1 MSIERMKALVIGAG
15 EVGTNVARTLSAD
28 GHEVTVIESDPERCA
43 QAREELDAMVVEGNG
58 ASPRILRENDA
69 ASIDLLA
76 AVTAV
81 DEVNIAAAAAA
92 HQLKVKTTVARVRD
106 PDFFGQD
113 GAFAKQLLGIDFVID
128 PDRAAAADIAESV
141 KIPGAVSVEY
151 FGDGAL
157 ALVEVIVTE
166 SSPLAG
172 IPLAER
178 ERPHPAF
185 VVGISQRGKAGLTR
199 PEMIPQV
206 GDHLLVTCPSEHVRP
221 AVAHL
226 AGRADEVRKAVIFG
240 GGKIGLQL
248 ARHLLKAKINTTILE
263 RDAARARVLAE
274 RLPGVTV
281 LHDEGVSQDA
291 QAAAGVAEADAFI
304 ACAGDDR
311 ANLLAAI
318 NGKRL
323 GAGMCLATVSREEF
337 TPLVDALAIDAAFS
351 PRLIAAEAILKFVH
365 TTSVKGIHLHR
376 TGFEAMELEIRPG
389 ARLVGMKI
397 GETHGMLRHCRVG
410 AILSEGEV
418 SIPRRGSQV
427 GVGDRLLML
436 GPFGTMTEVER
447 AFAGDR

>member
-1 MSIERMKALVIGAG
+1 MKALVIGAG

-28 GHEVTVIESDPERCA
+28 GHEVIVIESDPDRCA
-43 QAREELDAMVVEGNG
+43 QARDELDALVIEGNG
-58 ASPRILRENDA
+58 ASPRLMREQNVK
-69 ASIDLLA
+69 SVDLLA
-76 AVTAV
+76 AVTAI
-81 DEVNIAAAAAA
+81 DEVNIAAAAIA

-128 PDRAAAADIAESV
+128 PDRAAAADIAES
-141 KIPGAVSVEY
+141 INLPGAVSVEH

-157 ALVEVIVTE
+157 ALAEVIVTE
-166 SSPLAG
+166 SSPLVG

-185 VVGISQRGKAGLTR
+185 IVGITRNGEARLTR
-199 PEMIPQV
+199 PEIVPEV
-206 GDHLLVTCPSEHVRP
+206 GDHLLVTCPREYLRK

-226 AGRADEVRKAVIFG
+226 AGQANEVKRVVVFG

-248 ARHLLKAKINTTILE
+248 ARRLQDAKIETTVLE

-274 RLPGVTV
+274 KLPGVTV
-281 LHDEGVSQDA
+281 HHDEGVSPEA
-291 QAAAGVAEADAFI
+291 QAAAGVAEAGAFV

-311 ANLLAAI
+311 ANLLAAM

-323 GAGMCLATVSREEF
+323 GAGICLATVSREEF
-337 TPLVDALAIDAAFS
+337 TPLVDALGVDAAFS

-376 TGFEAMELEIRPG
+376 TGFEAMELEVRPG
-389 ARLVGMKI
+389 AEIVGMAI
-397 GETHGMLRHCRVG
+397 GETHGILRHCRVG

-418 SIPRRGSQV
+418 SIPARGSQV
-427 GVGDRLLML
+427 SVGDRLLML
-436 GPFGTMTEVER
+436 GPFGTMNEVEQ

>member
-1 MSIERMKALVIGAG
+1 MSVERMKALVIGAG
-15 EVGTNVARTLSAD
+15 EVGTIVARTLSAD
-28 GHEVTVIESDPERCA
+28 GHEVTVIESDPVRCE

-151 FGDGAL
+151 FGEGSLAL
-157 ALVEVIVTE
+157 AEVIVTE
-166 SSPLAG
+166 SSPVAG
-172 IPLAER
+172 ITLRER
-178 ERPHPAF
+178 ERPYPAF
-185 VVGISQRGKAGLTR
+185 IAGISHNGEPHLTR
-199 PEMIPQV
+199 PEMVPMP
-206 GDHLLVTCPSEHVRP
+206 GDHLLVTCPRQHVRK

-226 AGRADEVRKAVIFG
+226 AGTAHEVRRVVIFG

-248 ARHLLKAKINTTILE
+248 ARHLCEAKIGTTILE
-263 RDAARARVLAE
+263 RDEKRARLLAE
-274 RLPGVTV
+274 KLPGALVI
-281 LHDEGVSQDA
+281 HDEGVSKEA
-291 QAAAGVAEADAFI
+291 QSSAGVAEADVFV

-323 GAGMCLATVSREEF
+323 GAGVCLATVSREEF

-365 TTSVKGIHLHR
+365 TSSVKGIHLHR
-376 TGFEAMELEIRPG
+376 TGFEAVEMEVRPG
-389 ARLVGMKI
+389 AKIVGMAI
-397 GETHGMLRHCRVG
+397 GETHGLLRHCRVG

-418 SIPRRGSQV
+418 SVPSRGSQI

-436 GPFGTMTEVER
+436 GPFGTLNEVER

>member
-1 MSIERMKALVIGAG
+1 MSVERMKALVIGAG
-15 EVGTNVARTLSAD
+15 EVGTIVARTLSAD
-28 GHEVTVIESDPERCA
+28 GHEVTVIENDPARCE

-58 ASPRILRENDA
+58 ASPRILRENGA
-69 ASIDLLA
+69 GQMDLLA

-92 HQLKVKTTVARVRD
+92 HQLRVKTTVARVRD

-151 FGDGAL
+151 FGEGELAL
-157 ALVEVIVTE
+157 AEVVVTE
-166 SSPLAG
+166 SSPVAD

-178 ERPHPAF
+178 ERPYPAF
-185 VVGISQRGKAGLTR
+185 IAGISHNGEPHLTR
-199 PEMIPQV
+199 PEMIPMP
-206 GDHLLVTCPSEHVRP
+206 GDHLLITCPRQYVRK

-226 AGRADEVRKAVIFG
+226 AGKAHEVRKVVVFG

-248 ARHLLKAKINTTILE
+248 TRHLCEAGIGTTILE
-263 RDAARARVLAE
+263 REEKRARLLAE
-274 RLPGVTV
+274 KLPGA
-281 LHDEGVSQDA
+281 LIIHDEGISKEA
-291 QAAAGVAEADAFI
+291 QSSAGVADADVFV

-323 GAGMCLATVSREEF
+323 GAGVCLATVSREEF

-376 TGFEAMELEIRPG
+376 TGFEAIEMEVRPG
-389 ARLVGMKI
+389 ARIVGMAI
-397 GETHGMLRHCRVG
+397 GETHGLLRHCRVG

-418 SIPRRGSQV
+418 SIPSRGSQI

-436 GPFGTMTEVER
+436 GPFGTMNEVEQ
-447 AFAGDR
+447 AFAGNR

>member
-1 MSIERMKALVIGAG
+1 MSVERMKALVIGAG

-28 GHEVTVIESDPERCA
+28 GHKVTVIESDPARCE
-43 QAREELDAMVVEGNG
+43 QARDELDALVVEGNG
-58 ASPRILRENDA
+58 ASPRILREQNA
-69 ASIDLLA
+69 HSIDLLA
-76 AVTAV
+76 AVTAI

-106 PDFFGQD
+106 PDFFGRD

-128 PDRAAAADIAESV
+128 PDRAAAADIAEAV
-141 KIPGAVSVEY
+141 KLPGAVSVEY

-157 ALVEVIVTE
+157 ALAEVIVTE
-166 SSPLAG
+166 DSPLAG
-172 IPLAER
+172 IPLKDR
-178 ERPHPAF
+178 ERPQPAF
-185 VVGISQRGKAGLTR
+185 IVGISRGGQAQLTR
-199 PEMIPQV
+199 PEMVPEP
-206 GDHLLVTCPSEHVRP
+206 GDHLLVSCPREYVRS
-221 AVAHL
+221 AVAFF
-226 AGRADEVRKAVIFG
+226 AGQVLEVRSCVIFG

-248 ARHLLKAKINTTILE
+248 ARQLEEGKIATTVLE
-263 RDAARARVLAE
+263 RDENRARLLAE
-274 RLPGVTV
+274 KLPGVTV
-281 LHDEGVSQDA
+281 LHDEGVSQEA
-291 QAAAGVAEADAFI
+291 QSSAGVAEADAFV

-337 TPLVDALAIDAAFS
+337 TPLVDALGIDAAFS

-376 TGFEAMELEIRPG
+376 TGFEAMELEVRPG
-389 ARLVGMKI
+389 AQLVGMAI
-397 GETHGMLRHCRVG
+397 GETHGILRHCRVG

-418 SIPRRGSQV
+418 SIPARGSQIS
-427 GVGDRLLML
+427 VGDRLLML
-436 GPFGTMTEVER
+436 GPLGTMSEVEQ

>member
-1 MSIERMKALVIGAG
+1 MSVERMKALVIGAG

-28 GHEVTVIESDPERCA
+28 GHEVIVIESDPERCE
-43 QAREELDAMVVEGNG
+43 QARDELDALVIEGNG
-58 ASPRILRENDA
+58 ASPRILREQNVK
-69 ASIDLLA
+69 SVDLLA
-76 AVTAV
+76 AVTAI

-92 HQLKVKTTVARVRD
+92 HKLRVKTTVARVRD
-106 PDFFGQD
+106 PDFFGED
-113 GAFAKQLLGIDFVID
+113 AAFAKELLGIDFVID
-128 PDRAAAADIAESV
+128 PDRAAASDISKAV
-141 KIPGAVSVEY
+141 NLPGAVSVEY

-157 ALVEVIVTE
+157 ALAEVIVTE
-166 SSPLAG
+166 NSPLVG
-172 IPLAER
+172 IPLNQR

-185 VVGISQRGKAGLTR
+185 VVGLSRGGEASLTR
-199 PEMIPQV
+199 PEMVPRV
-206 GDHLLVTCPSEHVRP
+206 GDHLLVTCPCEYVRK

-226 AGRADEVRKAVIFG
+226 AGHADEVKRAVIFG

-248 ARHLLKAKINTTILE
+248 ARRLEESNIDTTVLE

-274 RLPGVTV
+274 KLPRVTV

-337 TPLVDALAIDAAFS
+337 TPLVDALGIDAAFS

-376 TGFEAMELEIRPG
+376 TGFEAMELEVRPG

-397 GETHGMLRHCRVG
+397 GETHGILRHCRVG
-410 AILSEGEV
+410 AILSDGEV
-418 SIPRRGSQV
+418 SIPSRGSQV

-447 AFAGDR
+447 AFAGSR

>member
-1 MSIERMKALVIGAG
+1 MSVERMKALVIGAG

-28 GHEVTVIESDPERCA
+28 GHQVTVIESDPVRCE
-43 QAREELDAMVVEGNG
+43 QARDELDALVVEGNG
-58 ASPRILRENDA
+58 ASPRVLREQNCQ
-69 ASIDLLA
+69 SVDLLA
-76 AVTAV
+76 AVTAI

-92 HQLKVKTTVARVRD
+92 HQLMVRTTVARVRD
-106 PDFFGQD
+106 PDFFGRD

-128 PDRAAAADIAESV
+128 PDRAAAADIAAAV
-141 KIPGAVSVEY
+141 KLPGAVSVEY
-151 FGDGAL
+151 FGEGSLAL
-157 ALVEVIVTE
+157 AEVIVTD

-172 IPLAER
+172 IPLSER

-185 VVGISQRGKAGLTR
+185 IVGITHAGEATLTR
-199 PEMIPQV
+199 PEMVPQP
-206 GDHLLVTCPSEHVRP
+206 GDHLLVTCPSEYVRS

-226 AGRADEVRKAVIFG
+226 AGHVEEVKRCVIFG

-248 ARHLLKAKINTTILE
+248 ARQLGEAKIDTTVLE
-263 RDAARARVLAE
+263 RDESRARVLAE
-274 RLPGVTV
+274 KLPGITV
-281 LHDEGVSQDA
+281 LHDEGVSQEA
-291 QAAAGVAEADAFI
+291 QSSAGVDEADAFV

-323 GAGMCLATVSREEF
+323 GARMCLATVSREEF

-365 TTSVKGIHLHR
+365 TKSVKGIHLHR
-376 TGFEAMELEIRPG
+376 TGFEAMELEVRPG
-389 ARLVGMKI
+389 APLVGTAI
-397 GETHGMLRHCRVG
+397 GETHGLLRHCRVG

-418 SIPRRGSQV
+418 SIPKRGSQI

-436 GPFGTMTEVER
+436 GPFGTMNEVEQ
-447 AFAGDR
+447 AFAGDG